1 MVRLG
6 GTSANDARLAA
17 AVQIAAMF
25 DGHITGLFFNIV
37 QDELDGEAAGQAAQ
51 SKDAARQPATRP
63 KLYCFQRLTR
73 LQVSTNLRRFDVTGE
88 LDMSETALLAARTAG
103 TFVALRPN
111 RVSHKTWSKICFSVP
126 DAICFSFRITGRVS
140 SPWTTRSSPGM
151 AAESPR
157 VPWRWPSLCC
167 RLRKRLAFCKASV
180 KPEQIC

>member
-111 RVSHKTWSKICFSVP
+111 GRSNEPQDLVENLLFG
-126 DAICFSFRITGRVS
+126 TGRHLF
-140 SPWTTRSSPGM
+140 PG
-151 AAESPR
+151 
-157 VPWRWPSLCC
+157 
-167 RLRKRLAFCKASV
+167 
-180 KPEQIC
+180 

>member
-6 GTSANDARLAA
+6 GASANDARLAA

-111 RVSHKTWSKICFSVP
+111 GRSNVPQDLVENLLFGTGRHLFLVP
-126 DAICFSFRITGRVS
+126 DNWTSFKPLDDAIVAWNGSREPARALAVAL
-140 SPWTTRSSPGM
+140 PLLQ
-151 AAESPR
+151 AAKK
-157 VPWRWPSLCC
+157 VGVL
-167 RLRKRLAFCKASV
+167 
-180 KPEQIC
+180 